1 MLKVRFFVVYISI
14 LYVYVYNEMNE
25 VILYKFIG
33 DFFVGMI

>member
-14 LYVYVYNEMNE
+14 LYVYKEMNE